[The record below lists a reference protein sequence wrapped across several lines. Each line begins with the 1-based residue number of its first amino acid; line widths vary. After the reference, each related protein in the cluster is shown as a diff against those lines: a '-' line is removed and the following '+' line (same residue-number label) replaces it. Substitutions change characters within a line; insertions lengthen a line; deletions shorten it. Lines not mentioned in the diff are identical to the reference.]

1 MNNWVSIEWF
11 DSLAVSNGTV
21 TSDAGSLD
29 ASTNPWSS
37 AVGSSTNALDDSGMG
52 TDSWSSGMGSSADT
66 AGGSGVIPPISTASD
81 YWLRN
86 ENNSVIT
93 DETGAGFSLE
103 GI

>member
-37 AVGSSTNALDDSGMG
+37 AV
-52 TDSWSSGMGSSADT
+52 GSSADT

>member
-11 DSLAVSNGTV
+11 DSLAVSNGTA

-37 AVGSSTNALDDSGMG
+37 AVGSSTNALDD
-52 TDSWSSGMGSSADT
+52 SGMGSSADT